1 MKKIVGKFL
10 KNNNITIMMWIS
22 ILFIGTTDSIIPLI
36 IYSVIIHALTLILIY
51 GLYVDGIVLFPERL
65 YRHTFL
71 LFLFRIIESLVL
83 LTVLILSKHWYTL
96 CISLFYVFLVF
107 VYMFDYKQQTEE

>member
-1 MKKIVGKFL
+1 MRKAIGNFL
-10 KNNNITIMMWIS
+10 SNNFITIMMWIS

-36 IYSVIIHALTLILIY
+36 IYSTVIHALILILIY
-51 GLYVDGIVLFPERL
+51 GLYVDGIVIFPERL

-71 LFLFRIIESLVL
+71 LFRIIESLVL

-96 CISLFYVFLVF
+96 CISLFYIFLVF
-107 VYMFDYKQQTEE
+107 VYVFDYKQQTEE